1 MPSEHQAT
9 LKHRAVEE
17 LRTFWVIFVYLAFML
32 SAFLSYR
39 RLVLH
44 EFGVS
49 YLHYGFAF
57 LEAAIVA
64 KVILLGR
71 VLGLGRRAERD
82 YPLIF
87 TVLCKAIL
95 YAAFLGL
102 FTVLEHLVEG
112 LVHHE
117 SWHTVAQR
125 LASVGRDEFL
135 ARTLMV
141 LVAFVPLFAVDEAV
155 RVLGDGNLYALF
167 FVSRARRGPAGGP
180 ARGA

>member
-1 MPSEHQAT
+1 MPSEHQTT
-9 LKHRAVEE
+9 LKHKAVDE
-17 LRTFWVIFVYLAFML
+17 LRTLWVIFLYLAFML
-32 SAFLSYR
+32 SALVSYR

-44 EFGVS
+44 EVGVS

-71 VLGLGRRAERD
+71 ALGLGRRAERD

-95 YAAFLGL
+95 YAALLGL

-112 LVHHE
+112 LLHHQG
-117 SWHTVAQR
+117 WHAVAQR

-141 LVAFVPLFAVDEAV
+141 LVAFVPLFAVSEAA
-155 RVLGDGNLYALF
+155 RVLGEDDLYALF
-167 FVSRARRGPAGGP
+167 FVSRARRGPGGGP
-180 ARGA
+180 ARSA